1 MKRQSMQPIVASGA
15 KILLLGS
22 MPGEQSLIKQ
32 QYYGNKRNHFW
43 PIISDLLNE
52 DFTSYSYNHK
62 CQRLNAHG
70 IALWDVIASCER
82 EGSLDSAIRHEKAN
96 DLKGLLQQYPTIKW
110 IGLNGTKAYQSFLT
124 YKKKV
129 VDFPELPFT
138 KLPSTSPVP
147 GKNVKSYE
155 EKVEAWREMS
165 HYL

>member
-43 PIISDLLNE
+43 PIISDLLNV
-52 DFTSYSYNHK
+52 DLTTPSYQYK
-62 CQRLNAHG
+62 CQQLIGHG

-96 DLKGLLQQYPTIKW
+96 DIKGLLQQYPTIRW
-110 IGLNGTKAYQSFLT
+110 IGLNGTKAYQSFLK

-129 VDFPELPFT
+129 DIPELPFT